1 MRETPNKILQNIRLL
16 LRNGAEDRNHGFH
29 LPVFSNINASH
40 LISSKIVVLRHY
52 DEKKNILNFH
62 TDIRS
67 NKVNNLK
74 KNSNNFFLF
83 YDSKIKIQL
92 KIKTVSTI
100 NFNNEITQ
108 NWWSKTNLSSRK
120 CYLTKKN
127 PSSYTNKAEDGLPK
141 HLKGVNPKLD
151 ESEQGYKNFVVI
163 TNNINEIEWLNLSAK
178 GHRRLLINFDKK
190 IKKFN
195 WLIP

>member
-1 MRETPNKILQNIRLL
+1 M
-16 LRNGAEDRNHGFH
+16 
-29 LPVFSNINASH
+29 
-40 LISSKIVVLRHY
+40 
-52 DEKKNILNFH
+52 
-62 TDIRS
+62 
-67 NKVNNLK
+67 
-74 KNSNNFFLF
+74 
-83 YDSKIKIQL
+83 
-92 KIKTVSTI
+92 
-100 NFNNEITQ
+100 
-108 NWWSKTNLSSRK
+108 SSRK